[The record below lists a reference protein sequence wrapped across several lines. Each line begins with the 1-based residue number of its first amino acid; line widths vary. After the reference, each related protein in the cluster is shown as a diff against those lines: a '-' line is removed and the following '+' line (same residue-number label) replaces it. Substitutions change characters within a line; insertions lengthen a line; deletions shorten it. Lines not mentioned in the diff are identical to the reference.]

1 MVEYQQET
9 ILTYGIWFIDMFLH
23 ISGNYMQLLGFPI
36 HVSHDFSKKFSQGAK
51 KTTLRSRSSLS
62 ATAWAFHKEP
72 SISAHVRMAN
82 RCYAIHDILIFHP
95 NSHKVCPMTSL
106 YKHAVINITPNRVL
120 LRPRRWKNCR
130 LVLLVPCRGRLASI
144 ILCGNSWVF
153 DVWDKSW
160 W

>member
-62 ATAWAFHKEP
+62 ATA
-72 SISAHVRMAN
+72 
-82 RCYAIHDILIFHP
+82 
-95 NSHKVCPMTSL
+95 
-106 YKHAVINITPNRVL
+106 
-120 LRPRRWKNCR
+120 
-130 LVLLVPCRGRLASI
+130 
-144 ILCGNSWVF
+144 
-153 DVWDKSW
+153 
-160 W
+160 